1 MNRTYVGEFNSQK
14 IIETFDGPKSYVQ
27 VYKEETQDGT
37 NYVAITKDNQKY
49 SLKQT
54 GDNSF
59 TMSIGEDTYN
69 VYPEEGDNP
78 DL

>member
-1 MNRTYVGEFNSQK
+1 MNRTYVGEFISQK

-27 VYKEETQDGT
+27 VYKEETQDST
-37 NYVAITKDNQKY
+37 NYIANTKDNQEY
-49 SLKQT
+49 SLKQIS
-54 GDNSF
+54 DNSF

-69 VYPEEGDNP
+69 VYPEDGDNP